1 MSTKTN
7 SSGAVSTAVPR
18 KKKPLLAQLWVWVII
33 GLLAGVVVGIA
44 APEFAI
50 GLAPLGTAFV
60 SVMKMIVAPVIL
72 CAVVGGIQAVDSIGS
87 AGRLGAKALGYFI
100 TVTLFL
106 MIVGLF
112 AGHLFKPGEGMN
124 IDPSTL
130 ATDSLP
136 ENVTQHA
143 DGWGFVLHV
152 IPTTLFSAFTGDDIL
167 AILIVSLLI
176 GFAIKAVGEPA
187 AGIARGLENFSKIVF
202 KIVHWVL
209 WISPLGAFGAIAAT
223 VGKYGG
229 ESLANLGALVLWFT
243 VTAIIV
249 IVVLFGAI
257 TAFTGLNLFKLIRY
271 LKDEVFIGLA
281 TVSGEAVLP
290 SMMEKL
296 EYLGVRRD
304 VVRLVLPAGYSFNL
318 DGTAL
323 YITMAILFMAQATNT
338 DLSVGT
344 QIGMILL
351 LLLISKG
358 SAGVP
363 GGVLIVLASTMG
375 GIVPIPLAA
384 LSLIVGVDRL
394 MSESRTTITILG
406 NAVAVLVIGKWE
418 KAIDMDRA
426 RAILDKKPVPAL

>member
-1 MSTKTN
+1 MAPSF
-7 SSGAVSTAVPR
+7 AV
-18 KKKPLLAQLWVWVII
+18 
-33 GLLAGVVVGIA
+33 
-44 APEFAI
+44 

-72 CAVVGGIQAVDSIGS
+72 CAVIGGIQAVESIGS
-87 AGRLGAKALGYFI
+87 AGRLGVKALAYFI
-100 TVTLFL
+100 TVTAFL
-106 MIVGLF
+106 MIVGLL
-112 AGHLFKPGEGMN
+112 AGHLFQPGAGMN

-130 ATDSLP
+130 GTKGLP
-136 ENVTQHA
+136 DAVTQHT
-143 DGWGFVLHV
+143 DGWSFILHV

-167 AILIVSLLI
+167 AILVISLLI
-176 GFAIKAVGEPA
+176 GFAIKAVGKPA
-187 AGIARGLENFSKIVF
+187 EGIARGIENFSKVVF
-202 KIVHWVL
+202 QIVHWVL

-223 VGKYGG
+223 VGKYGSQ
-229 ESLANLGALVLWFT
+229 SLANLGALVLWFS
-243 VTAIIV
+243 VTAAVV
-249 IVVLFGAI
+249 IVVVFGAI
-257 TAFTGLNLFKLIRY
+257 TAYTGLNLFKVMRY
-271 LKDEVFIGLA
+271 LKDEIFIGLA

-296 EYLGVRRD
+296 EHLGVRRD
-304 VVRLVLPAGYSFNL
+304 VVRLTLPAGYSFNL

-323 YITMAILFMAQATNT
+323 YITMAITFMAQATNT
-338 DLSVGT
+338 ELSIGT
-344 QIGMILL
+344 QIGMIAL

-394 MSESRTTITILG
+394 LSEGRTTVTVLG
-406 NAVAVLVIGKWE
+406 NAVATLVVAKWE

-426 RAILDKKPVPAL
+426 RAILDKKPAPAL